1 MEFFDE
7 ELFDEMRRGRRR
19 KRKNRSKRKRG
30 NFIPTLSRGDMPLF
44 DKISIKQ
51 KARRL
56 NSLCSSSVSRF

>member
-30 NFIPTLSRGDMPLF
+30 NG
-44 DKISIKQ
+44 
-51 KARRL
+51 
-56 NSLCSSSVSRF
+56 